1 MGLEERV
8 ETVLERA
15 AHTGYRA
22 LLFLH
27 GDRRGIVRLL
37 AARARGDCI
46 AVTDRDVRP
55 GACRVEASPAS
66 YDRILGG
73 EALLAIVSLPSMVRP
88 SIIAAAGETVRGG
101 GALAVVGGP
110 RGEWTPGPRE
120 GLGAYEEYLYSSIGE
135 SRFHLWASTSETY
148 SMRLPPPNARAPK
161 PERGECRGIPEG
173 RIAGL
178 VRTRGECRALVESR
192 RYLRSGRG
200 SLLLLGDRGRGKSY
214 TLGLALAV
222 AVVEKSIGRASI
234 VAPSPWGCQS
244 VFQGLIDGLG
254 AAGLKGY
261 RVVRGRDSLV
271 VRVSGSWFRVSYESP
286 ETFEPVPVVVVDEA
300 AALGAARVRRIARL
314 SGKIL
319 ASTTIH
325 GYEGSGL
332 VYARLVEKI
341 LPGPV
346 RVVSLDEPVRYPPGD
361 PLEEWIYDTFMLR
374 PEPSPPPQPPPKPGE
389 AEHRVYTQRELAADR
404 VGLRRIISLLM
415 QAHYRYT
422 PDYLVLLLESTHH
435 RVHALEAGG
444 GELIAVADLV
454 YEPEAPE
461 DARACTGR
469 LSLYGGGCDISRTGR
484 IARVSRIAVHP
495 GLQGRGYGSR
505 LLSLVEE
512 YYERMRADAVGSV
525 FSRLEVLG
533 FWSRN
538 GYTPYYLSPR
548 YNRVT
553 GEKNIAVIKPLHKA
567 AAMTVSCAACA
578 FKRRLLLLLQSIYR
592 DVHAET
598 AMEILSSLP
607 ECTGWGPECLSTE
620 DMAYRLRRALEG
632 ALELEQAWEA
642 IQPLLLGALYRGN
655 AREILGGDHVGL
667 GLLAWVLQGRPLS
680 EAERVSG
687 VEGTMLRRMLGEVL
701 RRLVE
706 QLDSR

>member
-1 MGLEERV
+1 MGLEEMV
-8 ETVLERA
+8 DTVLERA
-15 AHTGYRA
+15 AQTGYRA

-27 GDRRGIVRLL
+27 GDRRGMVRLL
-37 AARARGDCI
+37 AGRARGDCI
-46 AVTDRDVRP
+46 VVADRDARP
-55 GACRVEASPAS
+55 GMCRVEASPAG
-66 YDRILGG
+66 YERILGG
-73 EALLAIVSLPSMVRP
+73 EALLAVVSLPSMVRP
-88 SIIAAAGETVRGG
+88 SIIAAVGETVRGG
-101 GALAVVGGP
+101 GALAIVGGP

-135 SRFHLWASTSETY
+135 SRFHLWASTRETY
-148 SMRLPPPNARAPK
+148 SMRLPPPNAKAPM
-161 PERGECRGIPEG
+161 PERGECKGVPEG

-178 VRTRGECRALVESR
+178 VRTRGECRALAEAR
-192 RYLRSGRG
+192 RYLRRGRG

-214 TLGLALAV
+214 TLGLSLAV

-244 VFQGLIDGLG
+244 VFQGLVDGLA
-254 AAGLKGY
+254 AAGLRGY
-261 RVVRGRDSLV
+261 RVVRGRDGLI

-314 SGKIL
+314 SGKTL

-346 RVVSLDEPVRYPPGD
+346 RVVRLDEPVRYPPGD
-361 PLEEWIYDTFMLR
+361 PLEEWIYETFMLR
-374 PEPSPPPQPPPKPGE
+374 PEPSPPPSTPPTPGE

-404 VGLRRIISLLM
+404 ARLRRIMALLM

-435 RVHALEAGG
+435 RVHTLEAGG
-444 GELIAVADLV
+444 GLIAVADLV

-469 LSLYGGGCDISRTGR
+469 LSLYGGACDLSRTGR

-495 GLQGRGYGSR
+495 ELQGRGYGSR
-505 LLSLVEE
+505 LLGLVEE
-512 YYERMRADAVGSV
+512 YYKRVGADAVGSV

-553 GEKNIAVIKPLHKA
+553 GEKNIAVIKPLHGA
-567 AAMTVSCAACA
+567 AASAVSCAACA

-607 ECTGWGPECLSTE
+607 ECTGWKPECVSTG
-620 DMAYRLRRALEG
+620 DMAYRLGRALEG
-632 ALELEQAWEA
+632 VVELEQAWEA
-642 IQPLLLGALYRGN
+642 VYPLLLGAVYRGDP
-655 AREILGGDHVGL
+655 REILGGDRTGV
-667 GLLAWVLQGRPLS
+667 GLLAWVLQGKPLS
-680 EAERVSG
+680 EAERISG
-687 VEGTMLRRMLGEVL
+687 VEGSTLRRSLRVIVGRLLGG
-701 RRLVE
+701 
-706 QLDSR
+706 LDSG